1 MRSTRTHKGG
11 KRPAAYVAEALRTIQ
26 ESAHPLSTLNLIQK
40 LGLSTVQ
47 ETPMLLSAPPFE
59 QELPRVSPPPKVL
72 LTM

>member
-40 LGLSTVQ
+40 LGLSTVNEIEIMESQ
-47 ETPMLLSAPPFE
+47 LK
-59 QELPRVSPPPKVL
+59 ELGMVSVKMPDAK
-72 LTM
+72 